1 MAYALLRPDLFFN
14 LDSGNNEPTF
24 LLRGATAIVDLEKQL
39 PWVLSISDL
48 CWKNSHEIS
57 KYIGRVLP
65 FYSFFFKNQLVF
77 FFNHDS

>member
-39 PWVLSISDL
+39 PRVLSISDL
-48 CWKNSHEIS
+48 CWEISREIS
-57 KYIGRVLP
+57 KYL
-65 FYSFFFKNQLVF
+65 
-77 FFNHDS
+77 